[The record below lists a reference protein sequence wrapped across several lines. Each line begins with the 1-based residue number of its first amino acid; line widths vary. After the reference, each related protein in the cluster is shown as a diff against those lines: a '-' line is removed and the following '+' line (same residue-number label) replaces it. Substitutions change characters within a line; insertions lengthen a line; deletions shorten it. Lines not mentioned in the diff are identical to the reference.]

1 MKDFKWNRAHSDL
14 CMLIRLEASRF
25 LHFDH
30 ADVYIC
36 ACPLIEL
43 EVLLLYYYT
52 MYMYMSVKILYTQTE
67 LKRKSHRSL
76 KYTRMK

>member
-30 ADVYIC
+30 ADVYVHVQINR
-36 ACPLIEL
+36 ARGFTVI
-43 EVLLLYYYT
+43 LLLYNVHVHVSKNSMHT
-52 MYMYMSVKILYTQTE
+52 N
-67 LKRKSHRSL
+67 
-76 KYTRMK
+76 